1 MEISD
6 LPFVTPPDAG
16 KKRVWWR
23 VTPTDD
29 YAADCDR
36 GAEYAALLLE
46 YLAAPVV
53 DPGTLGMVAVDMGS
67 EVNGLTVGFWC
78 HIGIAAAAGRQ
89 HAVRVRE
96 WWHEQEIIYQAREAS
111 ERSER
116 ARKAARARWA
126 KARDG

>member
-1 MEISD
+1 MARLNANGVKDTRIAIGTAV
-6 LPFVTPPDAG
+6 LRNPVI
-16 KKRVWWR
+16 
-23 VTPTDD
+23 
-29 YAADCDR
+29 AASGCYNR